1 MLNILKKFALWF
13 ICFGLSFFVEFLGFA
28 EQGKAFL
35 FINLGANILII
46 LVVIALLIISG
57 IGNGLTVPFTGVSF
71 LVVLVTAASIAFIL
85 FATWGATQLF
95 DVDFYIAFQIMT
107 FGQCLCSSSSNK
119 SEEQI

>member
-1 MLNILKKFALWF
+1 MLNMLKKFALWF

-35 FINLGANILII
+35 FINLGANVLIILAIIAILII
-46 LVVIALLIISG
+46 TGFIGNSPIVASG
-57 IGNGLTVPFTGVSF
+57 ISLLMVLTTIATLAFT
-71 LVVLVTAASIAFIL
+71 L

-95 DVDFYIAFQIMT
+95 GVDFYITFQIMT

-119 SEEQI
+119 NE